1 MCFAS
6 RLRKK
11 EKVLIIAKKE
21 KKKLSEQF
29 TTSKF
34 LMRKF
39 IQVKYDWD
47 KNRDADSPKIKDQV
61 VVIQN
66 EAQNRFSQK
75 KIQFFAEKNL
85 NKFQDNQT
93 WMGLK
98 GLAQPCQKFGDF
110 LFVSLREQ
118 SYRFT
123 K

>member
-39 IQVKYDWD
+39 IQVKYDCD
-47 KNRDADSPKIKDQV
+47 KKWDADSPKVKDQV
-61 VVIQN
+61 VVI
-66 EAQNRFSQK
+66 
-75 KIQFFAEKNL
+75 
-85 NKFQDNQT
+85 
-93 WMGLK
+93 
-98 GLAQPCQKFGDF
+98 
-110 LFVSLREQ
+110 
-118 SYRFT
+118 
-123 K
+123 